1 MYLSNTFLGQGMKLG
16 RKCALKFRNDR
27 MYTSNPLHKSS
38 LGYIKNFSVKRKICV
53 PLWIYWA
60 SFDGVELFPYILI
73 VFQALKPNFC
83 FVFLCGFI
91 GFIWRRGRSR
101 VESKCWEKARPR
113 PDLLWI
119 IKFPSLSQTNTQIKK
134 QNDKKKVRP

>member
-27 MYTSNPLHKSS
+27 MYASNLLHKS
-38 LGYIKNFSVKRKICV
+38 LPGYIKNFSVKRKSCV

-73 VFQALKPNFC
+73 VFQALKPNFLFC
-83 FVFLCGFI
+83 VPLWI
-91 GFIWRRGRSR
+91 YWLHLTAWKEQSW
-101 VESKCWEKARPR
+101 EQMLEKARPR

-119 IKFPSLSQTNTQIKK
+119 IKFLSLSLKQTNK
-134 QNDKKKVRP
+134 